1 LLAERLV
8 FTSAKVKVELEPGFL
23 YASQHSELTLNVYP
37 VNTLGF
43 RTPYAKT
50 EVRFDV
56 VEGANL
62 IELEGT
68 VENHTVKV
76 KSKGK
81 EGEAVVGIYSLK
93 SGLELYKI
101 LIKILPKDVA

>member
-1 LLAERLV
+1 M
-8 FTSAKVKVELEPGFL
+8 ELNPGYL
-23 YASQHSELTLNVYP
+23 YASQYSELIINVFP

-43 RTPYAKT
+43 HTPFSKA
-50 EVRFDV
+50 EVRFDIV
-56 VEGANL
+56 DGSNL
-62 IELEGT
+62 IELANTE
-68 VENHTVKV
+68 ENHTAKI

-81 EGEAVVGIYSLK
+81 EGEAVIGVYSLK